1 MPGLRCSSA
10 ATVVPVFAA
19 IAASVSPDTTVYHR
33 TACFGRWPCVFFV
46 VEVTVVDGVFA
57 WCLP

>member
-46 VEVTVVDGVFA
+46 VEVTVVDGVCA
-57 WCLP
+57 W